1 MAQIRNVQA
10 TNMFFSSWALVF
22 LVMGII
28 LEQWVELKLGPEKP
42 SLPHS
47 PWICCTTDWPEDGL
61 KVVRD
66 MMLLVFSLSLLH
78 NLLLGLEFTYMIPQ
92 TKHILFMTA
101 SLSFFTGALLL
112 SALVLYQHHLR
123 QAESVYHCS
132 YRVTWNFFIAYSTIF
147 FFIASGFL
155 SFLQH
160 KQSMNSSASL
170 TIIPESAQ
178 EDQVYIRL
186 NGSSMWVCAVCISNH
201 IVYVWHYANDCDWIR
216 VYKKIQKLKKNFFFI
231 LVSF

>member
-1 MAQIRNVQA
+1 MAHIRNVQA
-10 TNMFFSSWALVF
+10 TNMLFSSWALVF
-22 LVMGII
+22 LVTGII

-47 PWICCTTDWPEDGL
+47 PWICCTTDWPEGGL

-123 QAESVYHCS
+123 QAESVYHYS

-178 EDQVYIRL
+178 EDQVMEQSGASVKDL
-186 NGSSMWVCAVCISNH
+186 VLPADAAVPRS
-201 IVYVWHYANDCDWIR
+201 IVHVHATQAKDSPSRTQVQGRR
-216 VYKKIQKLKKNFFFI
+216 VTWAL
-231 LVSF
+231 

>member
-10 TNMFFSSWALVF
+10 TNMLFSSWALVF
-22 LVMGII
+22 LVTGII

-47 PWICCTTDWPEDGL
+47 PWICCTTDWPEGQSYTMEKRWAEGKSSSFLDFHSSHRYLLVQITSGGL

-147 FFIASGFL
+147 FFIASGMTVNIL
-155 SFLQH
+155 M
-160 KQSMNSSASL
+160 K
-170 TIIPESAQ
+170 ES
-178 EDQVYIRL
+178 
-186 NGSSMWVCAVCISNH
+186 G
-201 IVYVWHYANDCDWIR
+201 
-216 VYKKIQKLKKNFFFI
+216 
-231 LVSF
+231 